1 MTIDLSADDYR
12 RLVELAYL
20 GEWMINAQH
29 NPDFHDT
36 QATNVLQQLL
46 AAHPGQKYVDKDPE
60 TGDYFMT
67 DDWTDVLYEKHVLD
81 YDDHVFWDELV
92 ERLAARDLGL
102 GLGLEADD
110 IDRDE
115 YLNQLL
121 PLEDRYRSE
130 IEAYGLE
137 RFQLK
142 PDYEP

>member
-1 MTIDLSADDYR
+1 MTIKLSADDYR

-36 QATNVLQQLL
+36 AATQVLQQLL
-46 AAHPGQKYVDKDPE
+46 AAHPELKHVEQDPE

-67 DDWTDVLYEKHVLD
+67 DDWTDALYEKHVLD

-92 ERLAARDLGL
+92 DRLAARDVSRQLGIDAED
-102 GLGLEADD
+102 LERDD
-110 IDRDE
+110 
-115 YLNQLL
+115 YLEQLL
-121 PLEDRYRSE
+121 PLEDRYRQE
-130 IEAYGLE
+130 IEARGLDRLE
-137 RFQLK
+137 VK